1 MIQAHPVLGRLA
13 QDFAW
18 IILAGYLLRCDA
30 ENLLKKKLELSLLT
44 VPVKSFTLPLPCYT
58 FIYIFKIMAK
68 IVDS

>member
-30 ENLLKKKLELSLLT
+30 ENLLKKMDLSLLT

-58 FIYIFKIMAK
+58 FIYIFNIMAK
-68 IVDS
+68 IVYS